1 VVAAID
7 KIPNFRSLLGVE
19 PQDVIAG
26 HAEPADGYFII
37 GANMRPVPVVAA
49 EPDRQLC
56 LGLA

>member
-1 VVAAID
+1 MCDRRRA
-7 KIPNFRSLLGVE
+7 NLSLGVE